1 MLKQYVEEIELLLK
15 EDKPIKKAWE
25 LSLKNLDFPI
35 DKGVNK
41 FLEILS
47 DHENLFFSRNP
58 YHNQYHLAQT
68 VYSVGYLAKQENI
81 KLNPDAFLLL
91 MAATFHDADHLGRTN
106 KVELEL
112 EKRSAYFFVQWWK
125 NNSLFLDCFLNKK
138 DINFDQCMDVISDLI
153 LATNFNTLSSVVRS
167 YNNHKDFEYKTLPI
181 YKLKQLLI
189 EADSMMMVLPYY
201 SLDKSRKI
209 LKETNLNLNDYQ
221 LWNFIQNFLN
231 DFGKKTFCSDASKK
245 LELPK
250 LIIELEHYIK
260 NNLNKYGNI
269 ETFNNKEFEKD
280 LLEYFK
286 IE

>member
-1 MLKQYVEEIELLLK
+1 M
-15 EDKPIKKAWE
+15 
-25 LSLKNLDFPI
+25 
-35 DKGVNK
+35 
-41 FLEILS
+41 
-47 DHENLFFSRNP
+47 
-58 YHNQYHLAQT
+58 
-68 VYSVGYLAKQENI
+68 
-81 KLNPDAFLLL
+81 
-91 MAATFHDADHLGRTN
+91 
-106 KVELEL
+106 
-112 EKRSAYFFVQWWK
+112 
-125 NNSLFLDCFLNKK
+125 
-138 DINFDQCMDVISDLI
+138 
-153 LATNFNTLSSVVRS
+153 S